1 MLTSVQLVWVE
12 QLPLLTVFVT
22 VHVFVMTL
30 ADFEEQVACAV
41 NDRVLVTVQVS
52 VTLLA
57 EGQVLVAVA
66 LTVMVWAG
74 WEGPLT
80 VTVRGGWEAPLTVT
94 VRAGWEGPLT
104 VTVWAGWDRLTV
116 TV

>member
-1 MLTSVQLVWVE
+1 MWVE
-12 QLPLLTVFVT
+12 QVPLPDTVFVT

-30 ADFEEQVACAV
+30 AECEEQVACAV
-41 NDRVLVTVQVS
+41 KDWVFVTVQVS
-52 VTLLA
+52 VILLA

-80 VTVRGGWEAPLTVT
+80 VTVR
-94 VRAGWEGPLT
+94 AG
-104 VTVWAGWDRLTV
+104 
-116 TV
+116 

>member
-1 MLTSVQLVWVE
+1 MRATSIQLVWVE
-12 QLPLLTVFVT
+12 QVPLADTVFVT

-30 ADFEEQVACAV
+30 TEFEEQVACAV
-41 NDRVLVTVQVS
+41 NDWVFVTVQVS

-74 WEGPLT
+74 WE
-80 VTVRGGWEAPLTVT
+80 APLTVT
-94 VRAGWEGPLT
+94 VRA
-104 VTVWAGWDRLTV
+104 A
-116 TV
+116 